1 MQAEKATNT
10 GLKISVACRV
20 LGVSTSGYYQWAKR
34 QQQPPQGRAAID
46 AELLVQIRLVH
57 GRFRYYGAPRIH
69 AALRNKNIV
78 VGRHHVA
85 RLMRLHGIRARRGR
99 IKTRPR
105 SAPPARRP
113 DVGDRVRRQFHAP
126 AADRLWFTDVTT
138 IRTGEGFLRAAVVL
152 DAHSRQVISWATD
165 GRETPNT
172 VIRAL
177 ADAIR
182 IRRPAH
188 GCIIH
193 SDRGYQ
199 FTAHEWHNLA
209 GANGLVVSI
218 GERKSALDNAAMESW
233 FASFKNEDIY
243 PSGPIQTKVQARE
256 RLFDY
261 IWDYNNYR
269 LHSALG
275 YRSPIAYAK
284 LST

>member
-1 MQAEKATNT
+1 M
-10 GLKISVACRV
+10 
-20 LGVSTSGYYQWAKR
+20 LGVSRSGYYDWLKR
-34 QQQPPQGRAAID
+34 QQQPPYGRAATD
-46 AELLVQIRLVH
+46 ARLLDHIRLIH
-57 GRFRYYGAPRIH
+57 GRFSYYGAPRIH
-69 AALRNKNIV
+69 AALRSKNIL

-85 RLMRLHGIRARRGR
+85 RLMRLHGIRARRGPL
-99 IKTRPR
+99 KSRPR

-113 DVGDRVRRQFHAP
+113 DIGDRVRRRFR
-126 AADRLWFTDVTT
+126 AAEPDRLWFTDVTA
-138 IRTGEGFLRAAVVL
+138 IRTGEGFLRAAVIL

-165 GRETPNT
+165 GRETPLT

-182 IRRPAH
+182 IRRPAR

-199 FTAHEWHNLA
+199 FTAHEWHALA
-209 GANGLVVSI
+209 ARNGLTVSL

-243 PSGPIQTKVQARE
+243 PNGLIKTKAEARS

-261 IWDYNNYR
+261 IWDYNNHR

-275 YRSPIAYAK
+275 YRSPVDYAK
-284 LST
+284 LTN